1 MRLKNN
7 VIVNELSI
15 VLFCLDEFILLFG
28 EYLLFESFGD
38 YLCDVWREFVM
49 FGYCNNCIIVNIGCS
64 IGILLVKLVG
74 LVGFFV
80 KLNDF

>member
-1 MRLKNN
+1 
-7 VIVNELSI
+7 
-15 VLFCLDEFILLFG
+15 
-28 EYLLFESFGD
+28 
-38 YLCDVWREFVM
+38 M